1 MLRNVRRAGAV
12 AGLLALAAVTA
23 LGGAA
28 TAAPSKAKSPSQAMA
43 EAARHGP
50 GGGGKLKVV
59 ADGLDNPRGI
69 GFGPDGALYVAESGS
84 GGPGPENC
92 IEGPEGG
99 EACFGRT
106 GAVTRITKRGQHRV
120 LTGLPSLAEAGG
132 VAATGPVD
140 LGFSGWTGYLLVG
153 NPGGGP
159 ETREQFTDP
168 AARRF
173 GKLLK
178 VNLRGIRSVADFPR
192 FEEANNPDEGGGV
205 PPGEPGAI
213 DSNPNGLLVRHRS
226 QLVTDAGGNDLLK
239 VDHKGRISVVAVFPP
254 RVVPAPPGIPDLPPE
269 IPMQAVPTSV
279 VKGPDGAYY
288 VGQLTGFPFPPGGA
302 NVFRV
307 VPGKAPKVFAAG
319 FTNIIDIAFDKR
331 GRLYVLEIATNGLLS
346 AGENELPVGRLV
358 RVNRDGSRTTLASE
372 GLNAPGGFVLG
383 HGAAYITNNSILSD
397 AGQVVKVKI

>member
-1 MLRNVRRAGAV
+1 MRISVRRAAAV

-28 TAAPSKAKSPSQAMA
+28 TAAPSKAKSPSRAMA
-43 EAARHGP
+43 DAAHGAS
-50 GGGGKLKVV
+50 GGGELKVV
-59 ADGLDNPRGI
+59 AEGLDNPRGI

-84 GGPGPENC
+84 GGAGPC
-92 IEGPEGG
+92 VEGPEGG

-120 LTGLPSLAEAGG
+120 LTGLPSLAEEGG
-132 VAATGPVD
+132 VAAAGPVD
-140 LGFSGWTGYLLVG
+140 LGFSGRTGYLLVG
-153 NPGGGP
+153 NPGGGT
-159 ETREQFTDP
+159 ETREQFGP
-168 AARRF
+168 AGRRF

-178 VNLRGIRSVADFPR
+178 VNLHGIRAVADFPR
-192 FEEANNPDEGGGV
+192 FEENNNPDEGGGAL
-205 PPGEPGAI
+205 PGEEI

-307 VPGKAPKVFAAG
+307 VPGKAPKVYAGG
-319 FTNIIDIAFDKR
+319 FTNIIDIAFDKK
-331 GRLYVLEIATNGLLS
+331 GRLYVLEIATNGLLNTPE
-346 AGENELPVGRLV
+346 GELPVGRLV
-358 RVNRDGSRTTLASE
+358 RVNKDGSRTTLASE
-372 GLNAPGGFVLG
+372 GLAAPGGFVLG
-383 HGAAYITNNSILSD
+383 HRHAYITNNSILSD
-397 AGQVVKVKI
+397 AGQVVKVAI